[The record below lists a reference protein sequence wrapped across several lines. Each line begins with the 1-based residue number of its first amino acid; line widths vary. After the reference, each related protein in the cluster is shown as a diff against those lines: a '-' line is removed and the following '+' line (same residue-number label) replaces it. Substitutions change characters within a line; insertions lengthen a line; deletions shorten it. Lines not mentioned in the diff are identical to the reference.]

1 MVRNRKSNHVID
13 FDHKI
18 IDDLFVANKHFGD
31 IGEFLS
37 WVDSIY
43 PDDDNA
49 YSDADSSNSKWVY
62 GSYGLKKS
70 REILSKGDPTKKVL
84 EFVENYR
91 AELQLQG
98 AYDLQTSIKSC
109 KRRRRYSEDGENI
122 DIDRY
127 LCDDIQMWETIKR
140 DGKKEYIKLAINF
153 GQNGDQS
160 EESFARNTAI
170 TFCTA
175 EILENLG
182 YSVEIVGTACSKG
195 CVSYN
200 YLESVYG
207 IDLSYVS
214 KNYASV
220 SFTIKKSEEYTDVGA
235 LTSTSLTSLFRKWGF
250 NARKTIYGKPAG
262 SSVHPPQEFK
272 NLIGADIFIGNM
284 RNYTGSD
291 VQTVEKIVRDV
302 ISK

>member
-13 FDHKI
+13 FDYKI

-49 YSDADSSNSKWVY
+49 YSDADSSNSSWVY

-109 KRRRRYSEDGENI
+109 KRRRRYSEDVENI

-140 DGKKEYIKLAINF
+140 DGKKEYIKLAINYA
-153 GQNGDQS
+153 Q
-160 EESFARNTAI
+160 ECAT
-170 TFCTA
+170 
-175 EILENLG
+175 
-182 YSVEIVGTACSKG
+182 IVVQKHGVA
-195 CVSYN
+195 
-200 YLESVYG
+200 
-207 IDLSYVS
+207 
-214 KNYASV
+214 
-220 SFTIKKSEEYTDVGA
+220 TI
-235 LTSTSLTSLFRKWGF
+235 
-250 NARKTIYGKPAG
+250 
-262 SSVHPPQEFK
+262 
-272 NLIGADIFIGNM
+272 
-284 RNYTGSD
+284 
-291 VQTVEKIVRDV
+291 
-302 ISK
+302 